1 MSLTRGNLANF
12 PCPICLVPRASQ
24 SDIRQPFT
32 LRTTA
37 SMRQVFD
44 DAQALN
50 STARDNFLREYG
62 LRDVEVLLFFL
73 LCLYYR

>member
-24 SDIRQPFT
+24 SDLRRPFA
-32 LRTTA
+32 LRTTTD
-37 SMRQVFD
+37 MRQIFN

-50 STARDNFLREYG
+50 GTARDNFLREYG
-62 LRDVEVLLFFL
+62 LRDVEVLLFILFL
-73 LCLYYR
+73 SVS